1 MRSFIVISSLLFSY
15 SSSSAQSLQQHQWE
29 DRIILIFAD
38 SEDNE
43 FYQEQL
49 QHLQANE
56 AELKDRDLVVYRILD
71 QKAFQPGGKPM
82 ERDWADALRSS
93 YQGEEKSFLFVLI
106 GKDGGVKLRS
116 NREVEVKKLFALIDG
131 MPMRRAEMRKRGKG

>member
-82 ERDWADALRSS
+82 KRGWADALRSS

>member
-71 QKAFQPGGKPM
+71 QKAFQPEGKPM